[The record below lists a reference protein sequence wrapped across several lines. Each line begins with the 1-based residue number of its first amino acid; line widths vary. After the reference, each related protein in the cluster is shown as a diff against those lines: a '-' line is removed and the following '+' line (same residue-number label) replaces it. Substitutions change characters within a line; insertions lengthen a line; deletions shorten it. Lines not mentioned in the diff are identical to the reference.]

1 MLTYNEHGELTGTLG
16 SLEFQSLLRKHP
28 LANIVMV
35 SWQSGA
41 IDILAQET
49 YVGQETWFE
58 RYPQLVEAI
67 YTPIRDWYIEPV
79 MFPIMLDR

>member
-1 MLTYNEHGELTGTLG
+1 MLTYDDRGEITGTVG
-16 SLEFQSLLRKHP
+16 TLEMQTLLRRHP

-35 SWQSGA
+35 AWQSGA
-41 IDILAQET
+41 IDILSHET

-58 RYPQLVEAI
+58 RYPQLIEAI
-67 YTPIRDWYIEPV
+67 YTPINDWYVEPV